1 MSKSKTIAEQID
13 LLQSENEH
21 LKELNKLFEKAIKL
35 EFDME
40 AKKIHKIIENWN
52 DFNEYWNQICRYF
65 GLKKASDMSEF
76 VSLMC
81 TEQSLNFY
89 KIHATNERVDVGA
102 ERVANQSAE
111 D

>member
-65 GLKKASDMSEF
+65 GLKKHLIWQNLSRLCAPSKALISTKFMLQMKEWML
-76 VSLMC
+76 V
-81 TEQSLNFY
+81 Q
-89 KIHATNERVDVGA
+89 RG
-102 ERVANQSAE
+102 
-111 D
+111 

>member
-40 AKKIHKIIENWN
+40 AKKNIKSSKTGMI
-52 DFNEYWNQICRYF
+52 
-65 GLKKASDMSEF
+65 L
-76 VSLMC
+76 
-81 TEQSLNFY
+81 
-89 KIHATNERVDVGA
+89 TNIGIK
-102 ERVANQSAE
+102 SA
-111 D
+111 DILG

>member
-1 MSKSKTIAEQID
+1 MA
-13 LLQSENEH
+13 
-21 LKELNKLFEKAIKL
+21 
-35 EFDME
+35 
-40 AKKIHKIIENWN
+40 
-52 DFNEYWNQICRYF
+52 
-65 GLKKASDMSEF
+65 EF
-76 VSLMC
+76 VSPMC